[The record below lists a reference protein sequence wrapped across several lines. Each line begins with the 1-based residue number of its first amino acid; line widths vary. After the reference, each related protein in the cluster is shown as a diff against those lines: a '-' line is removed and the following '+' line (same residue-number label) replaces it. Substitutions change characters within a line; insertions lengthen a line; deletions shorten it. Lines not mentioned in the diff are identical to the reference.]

1 MRFVY
6 FFLSLLVTIGLVY
19 VLNSQHSIGDS
30 KTPVLGMFLHPQKG
44 FWQNAEPATVN
55 YSSTINLKDIKA
67 NATVYFDDRLVPHIN
82 AASLGDAYFVQGYLH
97 AKFRLFQ
104 MEFQTHVAGGRL
116 SEIVG
121 TKGIAIDKYFTR
133 LGMRYAAENAL
144 RYMEEDDEL
153 KAGLNAYTA
162 GVNAYISNLN
172 PKDYPIEYKILNYA
186 PEPWT
191 NLKTALFL
199 KFMSYDLSGKG
210 DDIMYQ
216 NAKTFFG
223 YEDYMKIFPNQQDNL
238 DPIVPKGTAF
248 TKPAF
253 QPVTPYKI
261 DSNYLIKRDS
271 FTVPRQVK
279 PNPNNGSNNWAID
292 STKSKSKHPILCNDP
307 HLGLNLPSLWYE
319 VQITTPEVN
328 TYGASFPGSPAV
340 IIGFNDSIAWGV
352 TNAGRDVK
360 DYYEMQFKDSSMK
373 FYWFENDWVRADVRQ
388 EKIKVRDSTTI
399 TEKLAVTELGVVMY
413 DKQYQTK
420 NEDGKYI
427 AVRWTAHDPSLELL
441 TFMKLNKATNYKDYK
456 EAISYFE
463 CPGQNFVFA
472 SKRGDIAITQQGK
485 FPTKWK
491 QQGDFLMQG
500 IDSTYMWQ
508 NYVPYTENPMQTN
521 PARGFVSSANQKAV
535 DSSYPYYLGRA
546 SNFPMYR
553 GLIINRKLA
562 SMKDITVDDMKDM
575 QTNNYNVFAEF
586 ARPFLLKYVNI
597 NALSTTEK
605 KYYELVRDWNL
616 NNDFDDKAA
625 TIFSTWW
632 DSVEHEIFDDEF
644 AQSRFNLPWPDE
656 SAILERLQK
665 DSSFKYCN
673 NIFTFD
679 KKETIADCINA
690 AFAKATKQLEKTEKE
705 HKLQWGKYKDTYVKH
720 LLNIP
725 AFNKLHL
732 HSIGGG
738 SHCINAT
745 TQNHGPS
752 WRMIVH
758 LNDEIEAYGVYP
770 GGQNGNPGSKYYQ
783 TFISHW
789 EKGQYYKLL
798 FVKREAYKANK
809 NFKWVM
815 QFNKA

>member
-1 MRFVY
+1 MRFVK
-6 FFLSLLVTIGLVY
+6 FFSLLLVTTGLVY
-19 VLNSQHSIGDS
+19 ILNSQLTIGGN
-30 KTPVLGMFLHPQKG
+30 KTPVLGQFLHPQKG
-44 FWQNAEPATVN
+44 FWQNAEPSN
-55 YSSTINLKDIKA
+55 QNFNSTINLKDIKA

-82 AASLGDAYFVQGYLH
+82 AQTLGDAYFVQGYLH

-121 TKGIAIDKYFTR
+121 TKGVAIDRYFTR
-133 LGMRYAAENAL
+133 LGMRFAAENAL
-144 RYMEEDDEL
+144 KYMEEDDEL

-186 PEPWT
+186 PEAWT

-223 YEDYMKIFPNQQDNL
+223 YEDYMKIFPNQQDSL

-248 TKPAF
+248 AKPAF
-253 QPVTPYKI
+253 PPIIPYKV

-279 PNPNNGSNNWAID
+279 PNPGNGSNNWAVD
-292 STKSKSKHPILCNDP
+292 STKTKSKHPILCNDP

-388 EKIKVRDSTTI
+388 EKIKVRDSATI
-399 TEKLAVTELGVVMY
+399 VEKLAVTELGVVMY

-441 TFMKLNKATNYKDYK
+441 TFMKLNKANNYKDYK
-456 EAISYFE
+456 DAISYFE

-485 FPTKWK
+485 FVNKWN

-508 NYVPYTENPMQTN
+508 SYIPYNENPMQLN

-546 SNFPMYR
+546 SLFPPYR
-553 GLIINRKLA
+553 GYIINQKLA
-562 SMKDITVDDMKDM
+562 NMNGITVDDMKAL
-575 QTNNYNVFAEF
+575 QTDNYNVFAQL
-586 ARPFLLKYVNI
+586 ARPFLLKYVETNS
-597 NALSTTEK
+597 LSAAGK
-605 KYYELVRDWNL
+605 KYIDLFKDWNL
-616 NNDFDDKAA
+616 NNAHDEKAA
-625 TIFSTWW
+625 SIFTAWW
-632 DSVEHEIFDDEF
+632 DSLEHEIFDDEF
-644 AQSRFNLPWPDE
+644 AQSKFNLPWPDE

-665 DSSFKYCN
+665 DSNFKYCN
-673 NIFTFD
+673 NLFTFD
-679 KKETIADCINA
+679 KKETITDCVNT
-690 AFAKATKQLEKTEKE
+690 AFYKACKALEQKEKE
-705 HKLQWGKYKDTYVKH
+705 NKLPWGKYKDTYVKH

-732 HSIGGG
+732 TNIGGG

-758 LNDEIEAYGVYP
+758 LSDEIKAYGVYP
-770 GGQNGNPGSKYYQ
+770 GGQNGNPGSKYYDNFV
-783 TFISHW
+783 TFW

-798 FVKREAYKANK
+798 FVNRDAYKNNK
-809 NFKWVM
+809 NFKWQMEFKKV
-815 QFNKA
+815 